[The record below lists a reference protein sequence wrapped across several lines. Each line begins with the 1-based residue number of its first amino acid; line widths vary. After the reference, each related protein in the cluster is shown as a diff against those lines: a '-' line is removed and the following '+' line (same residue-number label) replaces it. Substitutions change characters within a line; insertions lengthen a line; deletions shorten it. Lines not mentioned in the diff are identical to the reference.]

1 MDSEIVY
8 AIFGIIGLS
17 IIAYKTLNSS
27 AAAGRTKEEVRED
40 MIVKYKNTLMKSLKG
55 YDKEDTLRKDKKIM
69 ILREFNEELARS
81 IHFDKEDIRE
91 IMMEL
96 SGE

>member
-1 MDSEIVY
+1 
-8 AIFGIIGLS
+8 
-17 IIAYKTLNSS
+17 
-27 AAAGRTKEEVRED
+27 
-40 MIVKYKNTLMKSLKG
+40 MKSLKG
-55 YDKEDTLRKDKKIM
+55 YDKEDNLRKDKKIM